1 VQAAT
6 ARPKESVMKRVKH
19 WQDVVNAMLGG
30 WLILSP
36 WVLGFQGTVIATTST
51 VAIGAVLVASSVG
64 AMQVPAAWEEWLDVI
79 LGVALM
85 LSPVLLGFDA
95 VRPALQNALISGGAV
110 TVLAIWVLVTDDEF
124 AAVWQRLVR

>member
-1 VQAAT
+1 
-6 ARPKESVMKRVKH
+6 MKRVKH
-19 WQDVVNAMLGG
+19 WQDVVNAMLGA

-36 WVLGFQGTVIATTST
+36 WVLGFQGVVIATTST
-51 VAIGAVLVASSVG
+51 VAVGAILVASSVG

-85 LSPVLLGFDA
+85 LSPVMLGFDA

-110 TVLAIWVLVTDDEF
+110 TVLAIWVLVTDDDF
-124 AAVWQRLVR
+124 AALWQRLVR